1 VRFSRRA
8 ARRVTYPPVVAE
20 LDRIRETI
28 TDWAHRDIPFALAT
42 VVGVRGSTYRGLAAR
57 QLMAE
62 DGTSVGTVSGGCL
75 DSDLRSIA
83 ARVIRSATPEVV
95 EFDLTADDEAVWGW
109 GIGCNGATRLLVEPP
124 SSALAL
130 STMLGEVRRAQRPA
144 AIVHLIGGERVGERV
159 VVTHA
164 GVDGVVPARLAD
176 SAREALI
183 DSRHRLTVVDG
194 AEALIEV
201 VGSPSRL
208 VVCGAGHDAVPLV
221 RYGADLGFEVI
232 VVDDRRQFLTAERFP
247 EASALVHCEPR
258 DLGSAVELDQRSHVV
273 LMSHNYL
280 RDLEYLRCL
289 SGRGVA
295 YVGALGPGERLE
307 RLLADLGEEYTD
319 LGTVYGPAGL
329 DIGAEGPGEIAL
341 AIVAEIVGVRRG
353 KKGGHLRVRKGP
365 RSLQTLP

>member
-1 VRFSRRA
+1 
-8 ARRVTYPPVVAE
+8 VAE

-28 TDWAHRDIPFALAT
+28 ADWTNRGIPFALAT

-75 DSDLRSIA
+75 DSDLRAIA
-83 ARVIRSATPEVV
+83 ARVIRTATPEVV

-109 GIGCNGATRLLVEPP
+109 GIGCNGATRLLVEPS

-130 STMLGEVRRAQRPA
+130 SALLGELRSAQRPA
-144 AIVHLIGGERVGERV
+144 AIVHLLGADRVGERV
-159 VVTHA
+159 VVTHS
-164 GVDGVVPARLAD
+164 GSDGVPAELVGA
-176 SAREALI
+176 AREALI
-183 DSRHRLTVVDG
+183 DSRHRLATLEG
-194 AEALIEV
+194 PEALIEV

-247 EASALVHCEPR
+247 EASALVHCEAR
-258 DLGSAVELDQRSHVV
+258 DLRSAVELDQRAHVV

-289 SGRGVA
+289 SGSGVA
-295 YVGALGPGERLE
+295 YVGALGPGDRLQ
-307 RLLADLGEEYTD
+307 RLLTDLGEDYQD
-319 LGTVYGPAGL
+319 PGTVYGPAGL
-329 DIGAEGPGEIAL
+329 DIGAEGPFEIAL
-341 AIVAEIVGVRRG
+341 AIVAEIVAVRRG
-353 KKGGHLRVRKGP
+353 RHGGHLRARKGP
-365 RSLQTLP
+365 QSIQSLV

>member
-1 VRFSRRA
+1 M
-8 ARRVTYPPVVAE
+8 AE

-28 TDWAHRDIPFALAT
+28 ADWTNRSIPFALAT

-57 QLMAE
+57 QLVAE

-109 GIGCNGATRLLVEPP
+109 GIGCNGATRLLVEPS
-124 SSALAL
+124 SSALTLSITLGAL
-130 STMLGEVRRAQRPA
+130 RSAQRPA
-144 AIVHLIGGERVGERV
+144 AVVHLLSGERIGHRA
-159 VVTHA
+159 VVTH
-164 GVDGVVPARLAD
+164 GGLEGDIPGGLAD
-176 SAREALI
+176 SARQALI
-183 DSRHRLTVVDG
+183 DSRHRLAVVDG
-194 AEALIEV
+194 VEALVEV

-258 DLGSAVELDQRSHVV
+258 DLRSAVELDQRSHVV

-280 RDLEYLRCL
+280 RDLDYLRSL
-289 SGRGVA
+289 SGTAVA

-307 RLLADLGEEYTD
+307 RLLGDLGEEYDD

-353 KKGGHLRVRKGP
+353 RGGGHLRVRKGP
-365 RSLQTLP
+365 RSLQTFD

>member
-1 VRFSRRA
+1 M
-8 ARRVTYPPVVAE
+8 AE

-28 TDWAHRDIPFALAT
+28 ADWTKRAIPFALAT

-75 DSDLRSIA
+75 DSDLRAIA
-83 ARVIRSATPEVV
+83 ARVIRSSAPEVV

-109 GIGCNGATRLLVEPP
+109 GIGCNGATRLLVEPS

-130 STMLGEVRRAQRPA
+130 STMLGELRSAQRPA
-144 AIVHLIGGERVGERV
+144 AIVHLLGGDRVGDRA
-159 VVTHA
+159 VVTHS
-164 GVDGVVPARLAD
+164 GSDGVVPAALVEA
-176 SAREALI
+176 AREALI
-183 DSRHRLTVVDG
+183 DSRHRLLALEG
-194 AEALIEV
+194 SEALIEV

-247 EASALVHCEPR
+247 EASALVHCEAR
-258 DLGSAVELDQRSHVV
+258 DLRSAVELDQRSHVV

-289 SGRGVA
+289 SGSGVA

-307 RLLADLGEEYTD
+307 RLLADLGGDYED

-329 DIGAEGPGEIAL
+329 DIGAEGPYEIAL
-341 AIVAEIVGVRRG
+341 AIVAEIVGVRRARN
-353 KKGGHLRVRKGP
+353 GGHLRSRKGP
-365 RSLQTLP
+365 HSMQSLP